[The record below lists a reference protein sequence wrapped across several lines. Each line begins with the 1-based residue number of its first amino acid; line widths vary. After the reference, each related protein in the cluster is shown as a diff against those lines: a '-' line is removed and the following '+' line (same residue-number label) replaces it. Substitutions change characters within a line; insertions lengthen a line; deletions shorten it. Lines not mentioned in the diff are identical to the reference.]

1 MIEIA
6 MTVLLYALSVW
17 ALALAY
23 IGIRATKCQSECR
36 KAQQN
41 EECARVDEQQNSAE
55 DVRHP
60 DAEGHCQA
68 CRANTPGKSPSW
80 LCTARQGCVAMEN

>member
-23 IGIRATKCQSECR
+23 IGIRATKCQPGCC

-41 EECARVDEQQNSAE
+41 EESARDGEQQNSVE
-55 DVRHP
+55 
-60 DAEGHCQA
+60 Q
-68 CRANTPGKSPSW
+68 
-80 LCTARQGCVAMEN
+80 